1 MQTLKKDSLLL
12 GTKAGTLAAKIKQ
25 DIAMR
30 GLKSGDR
37 YFNAQELGG
46 LYGVSTVTAHRAL
59 SLLADEDYVVRQRR
73 SGTFV
78 GGECEA
84 SKADKVT
91 SLRVVHIL
99 MPISYC
105 DLLDVKDRLF
115 VEAIQLAIPGA
126 AVQVHYVPE
135 FDPFGYTKRVVEQV
149 KPEADTEGLVLIR
162 SNEQMQRYVAEQ
174 KLNAVV
180 FGSVYSQVHDL
191 ACVDVDQAQT
201 GKLMAEYALST
212 GFKDFAL
219 LMFNGWRYGDNI
231 LFDSITDTLGKA
243 GIGLGSFQ
251 QRSLPTERYLIDYEI
266 KRIIAEAQSPL
277 MFLCRSD
284 YFADAVVDVANSMGL
299 FYGQDIAVISGGHF
313 RTSPERKYPCVVPVI
328 NLREQIFKLIE
339 ILVENISGKNEDK
352 EQNRY
357 VIPVEL
363 NCE

>member
-1 MQTLKKDSLLL
+1 MQTLKKNNLLS
-12 GTKAGTLAAKIKQ
+12 GTKAGALAEKIKQ

-59 SLLADEDYVVRQRR
+59 SLLSDNGYVVRQRR

-78 GGECEA
+78 GDEA
-84 SKADKVT
+84 QGFDADKGV

-115 VEAIQLAIPGA
+115 VEAIQSEIAGA
-126 AVQVHYVPE
+126 AVQIHYVPE
-135 FDPFGYTKRVVEQV
+135 LDPFGYTKRVVEQV
-149 KPEADTEGLVLIR
+149 KPNADTEGLVLIR
-162 SNEQMQRYVAEQ
+162 STEQMQRYVAEQ

-201 GKLMAEYALST
+201 GRLMAEYALST

-219 LMFNGWRYGDNI
+219 LMFNGWRHGDNL
-231 LFDSITDTLGKA
+231 LFDSVTDTLGKA

-251 QRSLPTERYLIDYEI
+251 QRSLPTEKHLIDYEI
-266 KRIIAEAQSPL
+266 RQIIADANSPL

-299 FYGQDIAVISGGHF
+299 FYGQDITVISGGHF
-313 RTSPERKYPCVVPVI
+313 RTSPQRKYPCVVPVM
-328 NLREQIFKLIE
+328 NLKEQILKLVE
-339 ILVENISGKNEDK
+339 ILVRNVSGKNIDA

-357 VIPVEL
+357 IIPVEL